1 MMSTK
6 TDQRLADMV
15 VVVVGPTGKLGPI
28 WCKSILESGGEVV
41 GIGINVDKDSQMLEL
56 MAAFPEQIHIFEHNV
71 TSELHETIRLFLSTR
86 RVTGVVLNS
95 GVDSV
100 PGSGLS
106 DITQFDFENWIS
118 ILSVNVAGIANTIN
132 QLITYLEPHSSVV
145 FIGSIYGLVSP
156 NPDFYSHYNSGKGS
170 VKNPAYGASKAALIA
185 MCNQYSVEFAT
196 RLIRFNIL
204 TLGGVEGG
212 QDGEFKKKFVARVPM
227 NRMVD
232 AQEAKGAL
240 KFLLTAE
247 SSYMTGHNL
256 VLDGGFTK
264 W

>member
-1 MMSTK
+1 MKSLK
-6 TDQRLADMV
+6 IDFTDFWP
-15 VVVVGPTGKLGPI
+15 GF
-28 WCKSILESGGEVV
+28 
-41 GIGINVDKDSQMLEL
+41 DKEDNYFTNLLREG
-56 MAAFPEQIHIFEHNV
+56 F
-71 TSELHETIRLFLSTR
+71 
-86 RVTGVVLNS
+86 
-95 GVDSV
+95 SV
-100 PGSGLS
+100 E
-106 DITQFDFENWIS
+106 I
-118 ILSVNVAGIANTIN
+118 
-132 QLITYLEPHSSVV
+132 
-145 FIGSIYGLVSP
+145 SP

-212 QDGEFKKKFVARVPM
+212 QDGEFKKKFVSRVPQ

-232 AQEAKGAL
+232 AQEATGAL

-256 VLDGGFTK
+256 VLDGGYTK